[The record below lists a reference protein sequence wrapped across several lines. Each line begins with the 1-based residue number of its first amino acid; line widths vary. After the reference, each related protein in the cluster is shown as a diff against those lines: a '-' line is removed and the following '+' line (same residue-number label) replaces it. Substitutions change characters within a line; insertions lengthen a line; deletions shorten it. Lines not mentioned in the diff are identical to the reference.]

1 MKNQTLPTIA
11 KLSASGLLAV
21 LITACGSS
29 GSDDTNA
36 AAPQSSAAA
45 QTSSSLA
52 ASSSSEQASSVAT
65 NDSGVAESCAMLNG
79 SFIECLDFENMSPGA
94 VPSGFN
100 QSGNGIAVVEGE
112 GSYSGDL
119 ALKISGAS
127 ASYLSLANFTG
138 THWGRMYYKNIA
150 KPSSI
155 DSYSHTTLVS
165 GFDNGAQFRFVDMVA
180 APDNA
185 ADAGKYQHLY
195 NTEPND
201 LSLEGPYDNSYD
213 GEWVCVEWSMDT
225 AAQEF
230 YFYKDGNEVALANF
244 GTSTNST
251 DLADAKKYNFNETNM
266 TFQMTPVPAEISEL
280 RIGIQNY
287 QQDSFTFL
295 LDDIVIA
302 DARVGCDLAAEA
314 SSSEMSSSSMVMSSS
329 EAASSSAPA
338 VVVGKADF
346 DMMCKG
352 CHTGAP
358 ADLIG
363 GRDQAALSA
372 YINGAMPQ
380 GNPSACE
387 DTCAD
392 EVASYILN

>member
-1 MKNQTLPTIA
+1 MKHQTLPTVA

-29 GSDDTNA
+29 GSDDNNA
-36 AAPQSSAAA
+36 AAGQSSAAEQA
-45 QTSSSLA
+45 SSSLV

-79 SFIECLDFENMSPGA
+79 NFIECLDFENMSPGA

-119 ALKISGAS
+119 ALKVSGAS
-127 ASYLSLANFTG
+127 ASYLSLANLTG

-155 DSYSHTTLVS
+155 NSYSHTTLVS

-180 APDNA
+180 APDSA
-185 ADAGKYQHLY
+185 SDAGKYQHLY

-201 LSLEGPYDNSYD
+201 LSLEGPYNNSYD

-225 AAQEF
+225 TTQEF
-230 YFYKDGNEVALANF
+230 YFYKDSDEVALANF
-244 GTSTNST
+244 GTPTNST
-251 DLADAKKYNFNETNM
+251 NLAEAKKYNFDVTNM
-266 TFQMTPVPAEISEL
+266 TFQMTAVPAEISEL

-302 DARVGCDLAAEA
+302 DARVGCDLSTEA
-314 SSSEMSSSSMVMSSS
+314 SSPAMSSSSMMSSS

-346 DMMCKG
+346 DLMCSG

-358 ADLIG
+358 AGLIG

-372 YINGAMPQ
+372 YINGAMPK

-392 EVASYILN
+392 EVASYILK